1 MTKTVE
7 ELTDELHVCQ
17 RRLADIS
24 GSTLEVDRVLQH
36 AAKGAPAWL
45 QDRLMQSRFLRH
57 TSAGLFH
64 CPSRRARHVAYL
76 QSLKHDDRVVFAD
89 LGTEYVCLALL
100 RNRTGPR

>member
-36 AAKGAPAWL
+36 AAKDAPAWL
-45 QDRLMQSRFLRH
+45 QDRLINPDFCATRVPGSSTVPLAERDMLRTCKASSTMTAWFLLI
-57 TSAGLFH
+57 SALSMYAWR
-64 CPSRRARHVAYL
+64 C
-76 QSLKHDDRVVFAD
+76 
-89 LGTEYVCLALL
+89 
-100 RNRTGPR
+100 